1 MVEKTRT
8 AKNTSRPSAL
18 NNQSSFNTLSVTESN
33 LDITSEQTMNRTA
46 QQHSMIRPQSDLFS
60 GRKFYLLDKDSRA
73 ELASLISLHKG
84 QVVDHI
90 SKTEYV
96 ISKNPVISSLPSN
109 TEHINLRTVSWLR
122 DSVEKDVILQP
133 AFQVKFGILFY
144 LDFQMV
150 ILLISLIL
158 NMNKVWACRISNQLP
173 RRLWLYAMWN
183 TRSPKCM
190 DSSSSDI
197 IWRKNTT

>member
-1 MVEKTRT
+1 MHESVVSSYTPDEADYLIVDQEGGVVKMTEKTRT
-8 AKNTSRPSAL
+8 AKNTSRPSVL
-18 NNQSSFNTLSVTESN
+18 RNQSSFNTLSVTESN
-33 LDITSEQTMNRTA
+33 LDITSEQTMNRTE
-46 QQHSMIRPQSDLFS
+46 QNSIIRPQSDLFS

-90 SKTEYV
+90 SKTEYL

-133 AFQVKFGILFY
+133 AFQAKFEF
-144 LDFQMV
+144 
-150 ILLISLIL
+150 
-158 NMNKVWACRISNQLP
+158 
-173 RRLWLYAMWN
+173 
-183 TRSPKCM
+183 T
-190 DSSSSDI
+190 
-197 IWRKNTT
+197 

>member
-1 MVEKTRT
+1 MK
-8 AKNTSRPSAL
+8 
-18 NNQSSFNTLSVTESN
+18 
-33 LDITSEQTMNRTA
+33 SE
-46 QQHSMIRPQSDLFS
+46 IRPQSDLFS

-133 AFQVKFGILFY
+133 AFQAKF
-144 LDFQMV
+144 DF
-150 ILLISLIL
+150 S
-158 NMNKVWACRISNQLP
+158 
-173 RRLWLYAMWN
+173 
-183 TRSPKCM
+183 
-190 DSSSSDI
+190 
-197 IWRKNTT
+197 

>member
-1 MVEKTRT
+1 MSRFDSYFFLSTSFSWVHESVVSSYTPEEADYLIVDQEGNVVKMVEKTRT

-133 AFQVKFGILFY
+133 AFQVKFGILFFFRFSTGNFI
-144 LDFQMV
+144 D
-150 ILLISLIL
+150 LLF
-158 NMNKVWACRISNQLP
+158 
-173 RRLWLYAMWN
+173 
-183 TRSPKCM
+183 
-190 DSSSSDI
+190 
-197 IWRKNTT
+197 